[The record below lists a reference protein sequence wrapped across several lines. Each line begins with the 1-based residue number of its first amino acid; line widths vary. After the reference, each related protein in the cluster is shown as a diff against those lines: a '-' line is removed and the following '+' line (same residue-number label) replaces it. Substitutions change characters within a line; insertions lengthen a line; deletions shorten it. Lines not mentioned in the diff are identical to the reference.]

1 MYKKQKPIQKK
12 KSLLASTPP
21 HEQSQEMKRPQTLL
35 QILQNRGARAM
46 EMNTESPLLRGL
58 QVSIETL
65 NHDFI
70 EKNLKIMGTKCMV
83 SRINDKLEKH

>member
-1 MYKKQKPIQKK
+1 M
-12 KSLLASTPP
+12 LASTPP

-70 EKNLKIMGTKCMV
+70 EKNPENYGYKMYGK
-83 SRINDKLEKH
+83 